1 MKIINLFLI
10 ILFFVLNIASSQD
23 GNTPTN
29 LTIDAASVGGVT
41 LSWDTPENYRK
52 EWISHSNFSWQGGI
66 GAGSTPAFYCHKF
79 PDSLLAPYHGMLIK
93 DLAFVPANELGSDS
107 ASFQPL
113 VFETDSTIIGQP
125 LIPDITGRTNLVLSA
140 PALSLSDNNTI
151 AGAWNTIELKD
162 HVSGYSLE
170 NDIQPSSYVIDSTKT
185 LWFGYWMYDYI
196 DFPAGADTGPAN
208 ESLGNVLIWCPAN
221 NCYESTLT
229 LSAQE
234 GLDLNFDWL
243 IALSLVE
250 ENRSDSQREILLSN
264 SDFFQTSNIN
274 VGNEIVYEEKD
285 INVKMGPNLT
295 NTTLQPLINEGR
307 DISNYF
313 VFENGVVADVVQPD
327 YSDFSSSTR
336 EGTILGPREPGTYS
350 YFIRAQTADGLSDS
364 SNVVSVDLA
373 NNAPGNF
380 FLISPEENASI
391 SVTPSNL
398 NNPSTFIWS
407 NSVDTDGQELHY
419 LFKMCKV
426 LDSEYCFD
434 TTMTERIYQPT
445 NQSIIDSF
453 SLGNGDFDM
462 YWSVRVTDGI
472 DTLFAGGEDDSIRYF
487 TFSTTQLG
495 LDPFNIPTNY
505 SLKQNYPNP
514 FNPSTTIEY
523 HIAKSEFV
531 SISIFDLAGN
541 RIKSILNLHVDS
553 GLGYAKWDGKNE
565 LGQNVSGG
573 IYLYRIDTPSFSSTK
588 KMILLK

>member
-1 MKIINLFLI
+1 MKIIDVFLI
-10 ILFFVLNIASSQD
+10 TLFFVFNIASSQD

-373 NNAPGNF
+373 NNTPGNF
-380 FLISPEENASI
+380 FLIAPEENASI

-398 NNPSTFIWS
+398 DNPNTFIWS
-407 NSVDTDGQELHY
+407 NSVDTDGQELYY

-426 LDSEYCFD
+426 LDSEFCLD
-434 TTMTERIYQPT
+434 TTMTERIFQPT

-462 YWSVRVTDGI
+462 FWSVRVTDGI

-495 LDPFNIPTNY
+495 LNPFNIPTNY

-573 IYLYRIDTPSFSSTK
+573 IYLYRIDTPSFSSTR

>member
-1 MKIINLFLI
+1 MKIIDVFLI
-10 ILFFVLNIASSQD
+10 TLFFVFNIASSQD

-373 NNAPGNF
+373 NNTPGNF
-380 FLISPEENASI
+380 FLIAPEENASI

-398 NNPSTFIWS
+398 DNPNTFIWS
-407 NSVDTDGQELHY
+407 NSVDTDGQELYY

-426 LDSEYCFD
+426 LDSEFCLD
-434 TTMTERIYQPT
+434 TTMTERIFQPT

-462 YWSVRVTDGI
+462 FWSVRVTDGI

-495 LDPFNIPTNY
+495 LDPSNIPTNY
-505 SLKQNYPNP
+505 ILKQNYPNP